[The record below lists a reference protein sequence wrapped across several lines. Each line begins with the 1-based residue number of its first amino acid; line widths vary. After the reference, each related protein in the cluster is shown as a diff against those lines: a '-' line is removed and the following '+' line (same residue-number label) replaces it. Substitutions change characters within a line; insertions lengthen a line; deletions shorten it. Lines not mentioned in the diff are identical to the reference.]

1 MGDSTQDTS
10 FKGVL
15 HTTDME
21 QEKKTT
27 PSTESREKLIQV
39 TQNSQ

>member
-10 FKGVL
+10 CKGVL

-27 PSTESREKLIQV
+27 HKSREKLIQV